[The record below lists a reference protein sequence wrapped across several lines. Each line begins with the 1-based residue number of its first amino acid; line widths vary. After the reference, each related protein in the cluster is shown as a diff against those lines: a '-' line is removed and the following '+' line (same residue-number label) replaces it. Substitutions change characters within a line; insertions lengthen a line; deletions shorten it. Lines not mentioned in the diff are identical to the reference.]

1 MIDTK
6 QAPEEKMATKKKATE
21 KKADDKL
28 FIVVWNE
35 DKQTLYTNTDTA
47 MKKASESE
55 SSMRMFTKRGEA
67 LKFVHSLKKKNAGSY
82 AECYRKENKRCNRCR
97 G

>member
-67 LKFVHSLKKKNAGSY
+67 LKFVHSLKEKK
-82 AECYRKENKRCNRCR
+82 RR
-97 G
+97 